1 MEDLRAQ
8 YKRLFVTGSNTE
20 RLVFFSDAVFA
31 IAMTLLVIDLHVPE
45 DPTGDALEVITS
57 QVGGFFAYAL
67 SFAIIALNWMSHH
80 RKFRVI
86 ESHDGTLMFL
96 DLALLFVVAFVPFP
110 TSLLST
116 FGGERA
122 AVVLYAFTVGLLG
135 VLQFAI
141 WTYAYRKGFVSRDVT
156 EPLNRYLRVDQL
168 STPIVFWGT
177 IPIALFWDGTVAMY
191 AWFLLFPVGWIGGAI
206 QRRIARNAD
215 AASPPEQ
222 QRR

>member
-1 MEDLRAQ
+1 MEDLRSR
-8 YKRLFVTGSNTE
+8 YRRLFITGSNTD

-45 DPTGDALEVITS
+45 APTGDALEVITS
-57 QVGGFFAYAL
+57 QLGGLFAYAL
-67 SFAIIALNWMSHH
+67 SFTIIALNWMSHH

-86 ESHDGTLMFL
+86 ETHDGTLMFL

-116 FGGERA
+116 FGGEKA

-141 WTYAYRKGFVSRDVT
+141 WTYAYRKGLVSREVT
-156 EPLNRYLRVDQL
+156 PAMNRYITVNQL
-168 STPIVFWGT
+168 STPIVFWAT
-177 IPIALFWDGTVAMY
+177 IPIALFWDGTIAMY
-191 AWFLLFPVGWIGGAI
+191 AWFLLFPVGRIGGLI
-206 QRRIARNAD
+206 QRRIARRAD
-215 AASPPEQ
+215 AAEQ
-222 QRR
+222 STAE

>member
-1 MEDLRAQ
+1 MEDLRSR
-8 YKRLFVTGSNTE
+8 YRRLFVTGSNTD

-45 DPTGDALEVITS
+45 APTGDALEVISS
-57 QVGGFFAYAL
+57 QLGGLFAYAL
-67 SFAIIALNWMSHH
+67 SFTIIALNWMSHH

-86 ESHDGTLMFL
+86 ETHDGTLMFL

-116 FGGERA
+116 FGGEKA

-141 WTYAYRKGFVSRDVT
+141 WTYAYRRGLVSREVT
-156 EPLNRYLRVDQL
+156 PAMNRYITVNQL
-168 STPIVFWGT
+168 STPIVFWAT
-177 IPIALFWDGTVAMY
+177 IPIALFWDGTIAMY
-191 AWFLLFPVGWIGGAI
+191 AWFLLFPVGRIGGLI
-206 QRRIARNAD
+206 QRRIARRAD
-215 AASPPEQ
+215 AAEQ
-222 QRR
+222 STAE